1 MQYHSINTFEI
12 LETLPSRNLNQ
23 VVFFKPFQTST
34 LRIIMLIILIYLFI
48 VCHMT
53 LGGKE
58 EEKKCAL

>member
-1 MQYHSINTFEI
+1 MQYRSINTLEI

-34 LRIIMLIILIYLFI
+34 LRIIMLIILIYLII

-53 LGGKE
+53 
-58 EEKKCAL
+58 